1 MQHLQLQ
8 CNRAREIKVTMYPS
22 LETDAMKEVI
32 IYLYFFTINDN
43 HVLMDI
49 NDLSMNFDK

>member
-22 LETDAMKEVI
+22 LETDTVKEVV
-32 IYLYFFTINDN
+32 IYSYFLTINDN